1 MEVIRKIIIPV
12 LVLVGVIIVGAYTYK
27 KEEGFYATTIV
38 WGTPSTSNAT
48 TSNATTSNVSTS
60 NACGSNA
67 SSSST
72 YNILSNILS
81 KYGDK
86 IADSTVAELTLDVNY
101 DGREKCLPDDISDEH
116 KKAHDLL
123 ADAISK
129 RNITEKI
136 HHELLENMG
145 RTTGNQMYYDD
156 DEDCAED
163 SPSTMQG
170 KEHSKACNKKPIDM
184 NEYIR
189 KDSIPCW
196 GCSIE

>member
-1 MEVIRKIIIPV
+1 MESIRKIIVPI
-12 LVLVGVIIVGAYTYK
+12 LIFVGIIIVGALAYK
-27 KEEGFYATTIV
+27 KEEGFTV

-48 TSNATTSNVSTS
+48 STSKSTS
-60 NACGSNA
+60 NACTSNA
-67 SSSST
+67 SGASDT
-72 YNILSNILS
+72 YNILNNILS

-101 DGREKCLPDDISDEH
+101 DGREKCLPDDASDEH
-116 KKAHDLL
+116 KKAHETLL
-123 ADAISK
+123 AAILQ
-129 RNITEKI
+129 RDIDEKI

-145 RTTGNQMYYDD
+145 KTTGNQMYYDD
-156 DEDCAED
+156 GDDCDDD

-170 KEHSKACNKKPIDM
+170 KEHGKSCYKRPIDM

-196 GCSIE
+196 GCTLE